1 MSVTERDRTLVSPL
15 DKIESQYRPVAI
27 AIAIVDQAGATM
39 TAVVESIK
47 RVTDILGEI
56 SAASTEQSAGVAQVG
71 EAVYSTAPL
80 KLTRALVIA
89 ARISLA
95 KLVCCLSSVRPADDV
110 L

>member
-15 DKIESQYRPVAI
+15 DKIESQYRPVE
-27 AIAIVDQAGATM
+27 IAIVDQAGATM
-39 TAVVESIK
+39 TDVVESIK